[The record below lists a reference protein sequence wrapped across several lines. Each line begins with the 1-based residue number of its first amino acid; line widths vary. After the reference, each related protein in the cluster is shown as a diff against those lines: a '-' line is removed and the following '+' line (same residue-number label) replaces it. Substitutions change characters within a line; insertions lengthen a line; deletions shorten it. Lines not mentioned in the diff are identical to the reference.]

1 MTPTFTAEEVRL
13 QLLAHI
19 QEIPGIGWKPSR
31 HAFTDR
37 ELQGNV
43 LGDRTFGIRIGASA
57 PKDSQRRGAE
67 RVQTVYTVRL
77 RHRIPVKDGQDARQQ
92 YAMDVRTVENWVRTP
107 GVKMDGSIQMEWTG
121 TPEAREVDGAF
132 IDTDV
137 IFRAVYWGRVTGG
150 PDGGG

>member
-1 MTPTFTAEEVRL
+1 MTPTFTAEDVRQQFL
-13 QLLAHI
+13 DHI
-19 QEIPGIGWKPSR
+19 QTIPGVSWKPAR

-37 ELQGNV
+37 EMQGNI

-57 PKDSQRRGAE
+57 PFDSQRRGAE

-77 RHRIPVKDGQDARQQ
+77 RHKLPSKDGQDAAQK
-92 YAMDVRTVENWVRTP
+92 YAMDVRTVENWMRTP
-107 GVKMDGSIQMEWTG
+107 GVKLDGSIQVEWVN

-150 PDGGG
+150 PDGGC